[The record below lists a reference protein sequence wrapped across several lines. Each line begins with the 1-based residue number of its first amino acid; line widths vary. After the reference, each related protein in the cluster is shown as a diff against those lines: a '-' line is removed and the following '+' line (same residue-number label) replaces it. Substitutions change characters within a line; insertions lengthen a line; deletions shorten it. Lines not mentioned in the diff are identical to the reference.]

1 MGAEIPYPWVHESL
15 CHVHHAEEGLWDV
28 EILLVGAAHA
38 EARNHGLLE
47 LEVHVVLENPS
58 LFHREVVAT
67 PSATENLWVDAWEV
81 NPFVTGNL
89 YLEEAE
95 VLYLVESLSGDNL
108 WVVAIRVEEQ
118 AVPSLLVENLVN
130 TSFL

>member
-1 MGAEIPYPWVHESL
+1 MHESL
-15 CHVHHAEEGLWDV
+15 CHVHHAEEEGLWDV
-28 EILLVGAAHA
+28 EILLVEVAHA

-67 PSATENLWVDAWEV
+67 PSATENLWVDALAV
-81 NPFVTGNL
+81 NPFVTENL
-89 YLEEAE
+89 YLEEVE

-108 WVVAIRVEEQ
+108 WVVAIHVEEQ
-118 AVPSLLVENLVN
+118 AVPSLLVENLAN